1 MRCEQVR
8 FLNLHEYQSKALM
21 EKYGVNTQRFLV
33 ATTPDEAEKAANKLG

>member
-33 ATTPDEAEKAANKLG
+33 ATTPDEAEKAAKKLG